1 MGLGW
6 KIWNW
11 YEENPMTI
19 EEWEKLNKLNHDN
32 IEYLLFD
39 NIDNIEIDWETGIAY
54 NKPVDFC
61 VSMCCYAKINRTDN
75 GDFCTRCG
83 SRMS

>member
-1 MGLGW
+1 MGMFRKVILA
-6 KIWNW
+6 

-19 EEWEKLNKLNHDN
+19 EEWEKVNNLKH
-32 IEYLLFD
+32 
-39 NIDNIEIDWETGIAY
+39 DNIEIDWETGIPY
-54 NKPVDFC
+54 NI
-61 VSMCCYAKINRTDN
+61 SMCCYVKINRTDN